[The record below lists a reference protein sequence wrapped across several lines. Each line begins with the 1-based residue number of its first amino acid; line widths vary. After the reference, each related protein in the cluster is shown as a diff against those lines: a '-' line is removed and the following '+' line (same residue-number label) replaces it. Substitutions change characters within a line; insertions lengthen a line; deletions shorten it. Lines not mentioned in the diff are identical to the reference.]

1 VRNARRHRVAP
12 VQQAPGE
19 RIGQG
24 IVHRDDFT
32 VVWRTWRR

>member
-1 VRNARRHRVAP
+1 VGQARRYGVAP

-19 RIGQG
+19 RVGQR

-32 VVWRTWRR
+32 VVWPVKQR